1 MFHIV
6 PECSLNKGFNIFNL
20 GKQAVN
26 SLNSSKLAL
35 FMLVVLMVSGL
46 TMPILMG
53 AVTAITDEKKQN
65 KVVIDSLF
73 VIEFEETSEDLRTNK
88 LLEIIETSRYQVVKT
103 FSRIEDDGATIPDAS
118 RDKYLEGRSKEE
130 YAIKLRDEGLYEQAS
145 LNAIE
150 AMRKYKEAI
159 TIAEQAG
166 TTPKMHETEII
177 AEKTIGL
184 GETVTREK
192 DNINRLEILTVEA
205 EKKGFNVAI
214 MRSNIRQAEAIINNG
229 EVLLQ
234 TGNVEKASRELDTAK
249 NIIDKSMRDLN
260 QVTKIIKA
268 QKAEI
273 YFQQTEKMLHSYEQ
287 KIEESHEAL
296 TPQEQAAAKE
306 AIQDSKIQME
316 EIKKDLEAGNVDD
329 AIEGFENVE
338 VLAEIPEDIDPTQ
351 FYQQNESIEQD
362 VYTKETSVNG
372 TMLDGEQV
380 PSDNSTDVPPA
391 DEGVIDEKPTTDGSS
406 NDTSV
411 DEGVINGEQVPS
423 DNSTDVPS
431 TDEGIVDEEQ
441 IILNGYS
448 EEKSIDNNVIEEKQI
463 QAVTPDPEPNLS
475 LEENSKS
482 IDDNSI
488 KTRFS
493 DEESVRADIEN
504 EKMSIEKE
512 YNKKPIEKKL
522 AQDNS
527 EQKLPTPYKSQ
538 QDNLKQNDPKRD
550 MQVDQNSID
559 QKKID
564 KKSIP
569 SDNYIFEK
577 PIDKDSSIKSKK
589 SELDVSTIIRENK
602 NNHEN
607 SQVDKSQF
615 IQEWSLEMKDD
626 QQDKYEIN

>member
-20 GKQAVN
+20 DKRTVN
-26 SLNSSKLAL
+26 CLNSSKLAL
-35 FMLVVLMVSGL
+35 FMLVVLMVSTV
-46 TMPILMG
+46 TMPILMV
-53 AVTAITDEKKQN
+53 AVTAITDEKNQN
-65 KVVIDSLF
+65 KVVIDSLS
-73 VIEFEETSEDLRTNK
+73 VIKFEENSEDLRTNK
-88 LLEIIETSRYQVVKT
+88 LLDIIETSRYQVVKT

-130 YAIKLRDEGLYEQAS
+130 YAVKLRDAGLYEQAS

-159 TIAEQAG
+159 KIAEQEA
-166 TTPKMHETEII
+166 TTPQMHETEII

-184 GETVTREK
+184 SETVTREK
-192 DNINRLEILTVEA
+192 DNINRLEVLTVEA

-214 MRSNIRQAEAIINNG
+214 MRSNIRQAEAILNNG
-229 EVLLQ
+229 DMLLQ

-268 QKAEI
+268 QKAEV

-287 KIEESHEAL
+287 RIEESHEAL

-338 VLAEIPEDIDPTQ
+338 VLAEIPEDINPAQ
-351 FYQQNESIEQD
+351 FYQQNESLEQD

-380 PSDNSTDVPPA
+380 PSDNSTDVPSA
-391 DEGVIDEKPTTDGSS
+391 DEGVIDEEPTTDSSS

-411 DEGVINGEQVPS
+411 DEGVIDEEQVPS
-423 DNSTDVPS
+423 DNSTDVPPA
-431 TDEGIVDEEQ
+431 DEGIVDEEQ
-441 IILNGYS
+441 IIMNGYIK
-448 EEKSIDNNVIEEKQI
+448 ENSIDNNVVEEKKI
-463 QAVTPDPEPNLS
+463 QTVTPDPEPDLPI
-475 LEENSKS
+475 EENSKS

-488 KTRFS
+488 KTRFG
-493 DEESVRADIEN
+493 DEESVRHQIEN
-504 EKMSIEKE
+504 EKKSIEKE
-512 YNKKPIEKKL
+512 QNKKPIEKKL
-522 AQDNS
+522 AQDNPKQNIPS
-527 EQKLPTPYKSQ
+527 PYNSQ
-538 QDNLKQNDPKRD
+538 QDNLKQNDPERD
-550 MQVDQNSID
+550 MQVDQKSMD

-564 KKSIP
+564 KKSMR
-569 SDNYIFEK
+569 SDNYIVEK
-577 PIDKDSSIKSKK
+577 PIDKDSSIESK
-589 SELDVSTIIRENK
+589 NQ
-602 NNHEN
+602 N
-607 SQVDKSQF
+607 
-615 IQEWSLEMKDD
+615 
-626 QQDKYEIN
+626 